1 MALRSAN
8 VLFALVMLNAAA
20 LFVGALPVAEDLGVS
35 PQVGGDQAIE
45 DAEQQAEQV
54 DPERSSLDSF
64 IGAVI
69 EAGDTLDTVFSVI
82 TAGPQMLINLGAPQ
96 LLVTFISAPL
106 YLFVGLDVLQTISN
120 RVISS

>member
-35 PQVGGDQAIE
+35 PQAGGDQAIA
-45 DAEQQAEQV
+45 DAEDQAEQV
-54 DPERSSLDSF
+54 DPDRSSLDSF

-69 EAGDTLDTVFSVI
+69 EAGDTLDSVFAVI

-96 LLVTFISAPL
+96 LLVGFISAPL
-106 YLFVGLDVLQTISN
+106 YLFVGLDILQTISN